1 MALEG
6 TLQDFSLADIFQLIG
21 LQRKTGILTLTGK
34 EDTVSILFEAG
45 RIVGAESEIKHLE
58 DRLGHVLV
66 KTQKLAPAALTRFLR
81 MQKETGQRLG
91 TILLRQKAITLEDL
105 TRALQLQVT
114 TILFRLF
121 RWCDGH
127 YHFGQSEQI
136 DFERECFEP
145 IPVEDILMEGLRI
158 LDEWPLIEKRV
169 PSFDQIYKQAD
180 SARRVECEGG
190 TGHEPDDA
198 DPDDLLDIE
207 SGDVARPV
215 GLANGAET
223 AGSSDPETVTVSAAE
238 AVVYELVDARFSV
251 QDIIDRS
258 DLGDFETCKAL
269 FHLLEKDLIIS
280 VDSAADTETSSPRSL
295 AGWRDRAVACAAALL
310 IVGGTAL
317 SIWAGTNDANGTG
330 RWQRAVLPFRPA
342 SDVERLQLA
351 ASRNRLSRLE
361 FAVRLFALHRG
372 YYPDDLSVLVSMGL
386 AAEADLRDPWGR
398 DYVYVL
404 STRNFQ
410 IRGVDGTG
418 EQHPELI
425 LTGSTRSS
433 APHLRVQSRLDP

>member
-21 LQRKTGILTLTGK
+21 LQRKTGLLTLTGK

-45 RIVGAESEIKHLE
+45 RIVGAESEVKHLE

-66 KTQKLAPAALTRFLR
+66 KTHKLPPATLSRFLR

-121 RWCDGH
+121 RWSDGH
-127 YHFGQSEQI
+127 YHFSQSEQV

-169 PSFDQIYKQAD
+169 PSFEQIFQQAD
-180 SARRVECEGG
+180 SARLVQSEERSGQEKSLDLAL
-190 TGHEPDDA
+190 EPQPGELA
-198 DPDDLLDIE
+198 DPAAID
-207 SGDVARPV
+207 GTTPRTGV
-215 GLANGAET
+215 
-223 AGSSDPETVTVSAAE
+223 ETVTVSPAE
-238 AVVYELVDARFSV
+238 EVVYRLVNARYEV

-269 FHLLEKDLIIS
+269 FHLLEKDLILPVEAI
-280 VDSAADTETSSPRSL
+280 VGARADGPGHLS
-295 AGWRDRAVACAAALL
+295 GWSDRAMAVAMALL
-310 IVGGTAL
+310 LVGGTVL
-317 SIWAGTNDANGTG
+317 SIWINATPHKNGTG
-330 RWQRAVLPFRPA
+330 TWHRAMLPFRPA
-342 SDVERLQLA
+342 TDLARLQLMT
-351 ASRNRLSRLE
+351 SQNQLSRLE
-361 FAVRLFALHRG
+361 YAVRLFALHRG
-372 YYPDDLSVLVSMGL
+372 YYPDSLLDMVSMGVV
-386 AAEADLRDPWGR
+386 AAADLRDPWGR

-404 STRNFQ
+404 SRRNFQ
-410 IRGVDGTG
+410 IRGVDDAGNP
-418 EQHPELI
+418 HPALI
-425 LTGSTRSS
+425 LTGATR
-433 APHLRVQSRLDP
+433 PGMPGPRVQSRLEP